1 MHFVLVLAMLIGT
14 SFFWGI
20 GATAAGLCWIALW
33 ALAAVLWTR
42 HAMHKAE
49 ES

>member
-1 MHFVLVLAMLIGT
+1 MHFVLVLAMLAGT

-20 GATAAGLCWIALW
+20 GAMAAGFCWIGLW

-42 HAMHKAE
+42 WQMKRAE
-49 ES
+49 P